1 MANTNTEA
9 AQELSRSGDLMELAL
24 SGDWTIDSPVPDFD
38 TIQSALQ
45 ADAQGAR
52 TLTLNAAELGHWDS
66 LFLTRLMQCANWC
79 LERDIAL
86 DASQLPEG
94 VHKLLDIATAV
105 KPVAAE
111 ADSSSSWSHLSDWL
125 RKRIGA
131 VTEFSNF
138 IGAFALSLVSLLL
151 GKSNTRARDFFY
163 FVDQVGPKAL
173 GIVTLLSLLMGM
185 ILAYMGAVQLRQLGA
200 QLYVANLVA
209 IGTVREMGALMTGI
223 IMAGRTGAAYAAQLG
238 TMQTNEEIDA
248 IQTLGISPME
258 FLVTPRML
266 ALIVMMPILVVYS
279 DILGIIGG
287 AIVAAGLDI
296 SPVQYFNQVQDAIT
310 WADIGSGLLKS
321 LIFAVLI
328 GIAGCQSG
336 LQCGRSSAAVGEATT
351 RAVVIAIVYLVVADS
366 ALNVL
371 YDKVG
376 I

>member
-1 MANTNTEA
+1 
-9 AQELSRSGDLMELAL
+9 MELTL
-24 SGDWTIDSPVPDFD
+24 SGNWTIDSPVPDFD
-38 TIQSALQ
+38 TLQSALQ

-52 TLTLNAAELGHWDS
+52 SLTLNATQLGRWDS

-79 LERDIAL
+79 QQRDITL

-94 VHKLLDIATAV
+94 VRSLLDIASAV

-111 ADSSSSWSHLSDWL
+111 PDSSSWSAMSDWL
-125 RKRIGA
+125 RKRIDA
-131 VTEFSNF
+131 VIEFTHF
-138 IGAFALSLVSLLL
+138 IGEFALSLLNLLL
-151 GKSNTRARDFFY
+151 GRSNTRARDFFY

-173 GIVTLLSLLMGM
+173 AIVTLLSLLMGM

-279 DILGIIGG
+279 DILGILGG

-296 SPVQYFNQVQDAIT
+296 SPVQYFNQVDDSNYHSARC
-310 WADIGSGLLKS
+310 S
-321 LIFAVLI
+321 L
-328 GIAGCQSG
+328 
-336 LQCGRSSAAVGEATT
+336 
-351 RAVVIAIVYLVVADS
+351 ADS
-366 ALNVL
+366 CRAAATL
-371 YDKVG
+371 
-376 I
+376 